1 MEKPHRVRIFTYNK
15 KVKTKKNHMSK
26 KIRVNTTNSKV
37 LAGKLF
43 ITELKAILISK
54 SKVLA
59 ELVEYDNNIM
69 YPGIGKLV
77 EYNGPYI
84 RVQKT

>member
-1 MEKPHRVRIFTYNK
+1 MA
-15 KVKTKKNHMSK
+15 

-37 LAGKLF
+37 FAGTLF
-43 ITELKAILISK
+43 ISMLKAVLVSK

-59 ELVEYDNNIM
+59 ELIEYDNNLV
-69 YPGIGKLV
+69 YPGMGKLV

-84 RVQKT
+84 RVNK

>member
-1 MEKPHRVRIFTYNK
+1 MT
-15 KVKTKKNHMSK
+15 
-26 KIRVNTTNSKV
+26 KIRVNQSNSKV

-43 ITELKAILISK
+43 ITELKALLVSK

-59 ELVEYDNNIM
+59 ELIEYDNNIVFK
-69 YPGIGKLV
+69 GTKLV

-84 RVQKT
+84 RLKA

>member
-1 MEKPHRVRIFTYNK
+1 
-15 KVKTKKNHMSK
+15 MSK

-43 ITELKAILISK
+43 VTELKAILISK

>member
-1 MEKPHRVRIFTYNK
+1 MAG
-15 KVKTKKNHMSK
+15 
-26 KIRVNTTNSKV
+26 KIRVNPKNSKV
-37 LAGKLF
+37 LAGILY
-43 ITELKAILISK
+43 ITELKAVLISK

-59 ELVEYDNNIM
+59 ELVEYDNNLV

-84 RVQKT
+84 RLKK

>member
-1 MEKPHRVRIFTYNK
+1 
-15 KVKTKKNHMSK
+15 MS

-37 LAGKLF
+37 LNGKLF

>member
-1 MEKPHRVRIFTYNK
+1 MA
-15 KVKTKKNHMSK
+15 

-37 LAGKLF
+37 MNGKLF
-43 ITELKAILISK
+43 ITELKAILVSK

-59 ELVEYDNNIM
+59 ELIEYDNNLT

-84 RVQKT
+84 RVK

>member
-1 MEKPHRVRIFTYNK
+1 MT
-15 KVKTKKNHMSK
+15 
-26 KIRVNTTNSKV
+26 KIRVNPSNSKV

-43 ITELKAILISK
+43 ITELKALLVSK

-59 ELVEYDNNIM
+59 ELIEYDNNIVFK
-69 YPGIGKLV
+69 GTKLV

-84 RVQKT
+84 RLKK

>member
-1 MEKPHRVRIFTYNK
+1 MT
-15 KVKTKKNHMSK
+15 
-26 KIRVNTTNSKV
+26 KIRVNPSNSKV

-43 ITELKAILISK
+43 ITELKAVLISK

-59 ELVEYDNNIM
+59 ELIEYDNNIVFK
-69 YPGIGKLV
+69 GTKLV

-84 RVQKT
+84 RLNK